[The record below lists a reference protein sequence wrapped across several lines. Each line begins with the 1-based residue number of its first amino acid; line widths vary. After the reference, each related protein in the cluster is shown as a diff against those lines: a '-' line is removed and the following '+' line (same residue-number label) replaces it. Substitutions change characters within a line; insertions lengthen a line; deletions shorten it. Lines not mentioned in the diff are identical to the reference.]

1 MKKAVLMTSLM
12 FTGSIHAA
20 DYKAALTGKNLYMKG
35 GNCAGLSLSK
45 NAGLM
50 GDQSPCTVDL
60 PTRVRWVSSDTFMMI
75 EKNQTSSD
83 KTPRVYL
90 YKVKSL
96 QGTKVVISVNSHRF
110 CRHLLVR

>member
-60 PTRVRWVSSDTFMMI
+60 PTRERWVSIDMFMII
-75 EKNQTSSD
+75 EKNKIVVE
-83 KTPRVYL
+83 KTL
-90 YKVKSL
+90 GLKL
-96 QGTKVVISVNSHRF
+96 
-110 CRHLLVR
+110 